1 MTLQEAS
8 IEQLKASA
16 YDILVQIE
24 QHQNNLRVI
33 NAEISKRNP
42 QMEETVETTEEVV
55 TEEVTTTEAE

>member
-42 QMEETVETTEEVV
+42 QMEETIETTEEVV